1 MPRSIIDVE
10 SSRPIHRR
18 RLVLRAIVIAAI
30 LLLAAVLAL
39 RLLHGAPGAPQS
51 QGKIGAGRNLNQLA
65 LKETSCFVV

>member
-1 MPRSIIDVE
+1 MPRPIIDTE

-18 RLVLRAIVIAAI
+18 RVLRRVLVLVAIALIAII
-30 LLLAAVLAL
+30 LVLWAL
-39 RLLHGAPGAPQS
+39 HRAPGDRSS